1 MRSLDF
7 GRYAL
12 CSCAAAAMLTACGGS
27 QSSIEPPRA
36 IQANGINFRIGHD
49 QGSIAVGAYARS
61 LLYVY
66 VSDVAVYTYPRGEPL
81 GLLGVGGDLC
91 SDRFGNVVVA
101 GTAGVS
107 LVWVYAHGASKP
119 FATMYNPNSPGGCS
133 VDPSSENLAVAGAYP
148 GSVVIWPY
156 NPKRGWRLAHEY
168 TVPNMRESLYSA
180 YDPQGNLFIDGESTS
195 GSFILAELPKGSSTF
210 TTITLNRVIHKPG
223 SMQWY
228 GSYLVIEDAG
238 KTYSDPAV
246 IYRYVI
252 NGSSGHRVGV
262 TTLTDSF
269 PDAQFLIQGG
279 TVIGP
284 VSYKSGPGVGFW
296 RFPSGGKPFRTLIT
310 YAMPSGEALSLK

>member
-1 MRSLDF
+1 VRISDF
-7 GRYAL
+7 SRYAL
-12 CSCAAAAMLTACGGS
+12 SIGAAAALISACGGS
-27 QSSIEPPRA
+27 QSSIEPPET
-36 IQANGINFRIGHD
+36 IQANRIDSGSRHD

-66 VSDVAVYTYPRGEPL
+66 ANDVAVYTYPRGDPL

-101 GTAGVS
+101 GTAGAS

-119 FATMYNPNSPGGCS
+119 FATMYNPGNPGGCS
-133 VDPSSENLAVAGAYP
+133 VDPSSENLAVAGAFP

-156 NPKRGWRLAHEY
+156 NPKRGWGLAHRY
-168 TVPNMRESLYSA
+168 FDPNMQESTYSA
-180 YDPQGNLFIDGESTS
+180 YDPQGNLFLDGETYG

-210 TTITLNRVIHKPG
+210 TTITLNRLIHKPG

-228 GSYLVIEDAG
+228 GRYLVIEDAG
-238 KTYSDPAV
+238 KTYSNPAV
-246 IYRYVI
+246 IYRYAI
-252 NGSSGHRVGV
+252 NGSSGHRVSV

-269 PDAQFLIQGG
+269 PDAQFLIQGR

-284 VSYKSGPGVGFW
+284 LSYKSGPGLGFW
-296 RFPSGGKPFRTLIT
+296 RFPTGGTPFRTLSM
-310 YAMPSGEALSLK
+310 YLSPSAEAISLK